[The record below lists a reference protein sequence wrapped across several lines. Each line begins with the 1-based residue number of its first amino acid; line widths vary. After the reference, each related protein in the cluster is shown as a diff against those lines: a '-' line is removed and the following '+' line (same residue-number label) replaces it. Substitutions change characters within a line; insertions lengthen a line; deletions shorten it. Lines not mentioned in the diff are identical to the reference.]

1 MQAMTYIIHK
11 KTRPEDP
18 HRPWTLQGWCD
29 GRMVIKR
36 HYRTKREAEAAK
48 DARKAAYESGG
59 PDPFAGQYGNHES
72 EAL

>member
-1 MQAMTYIIHK
+1 MPALTYVIHR

-36 HYRTKREAEAAK
+36 HYRTEEEATAAQN
-48 DARKAAYESGG
+48 ARKAAYEADADCCWRGE
-59 PDPFAGQYGNHES
+59 F
-72 EAL
+72 